1 MVKLGCCVDLKFL
14 PTVGLGDVAVFEKR
28 PARNRCRIELL
39 MMKITTK
46 AQ

>member
-1 MVKLGCCVDLKFL
+1 MCNAAISVHRLR
-14 PTVGLGDVAVFEKR
+14 LGDVAAFEKR
-28 PARNRCRIELL
+28 PARNRSRIELL

>member
-1 MVKLGCCVDLKFL
+1 VSVYFCNYNDAQRLRLGN
-14 PTVGLGDVAVFEKR
+14 VAAFEKR
-28 PARNRCRIELL
+28 PARNRSRIELL